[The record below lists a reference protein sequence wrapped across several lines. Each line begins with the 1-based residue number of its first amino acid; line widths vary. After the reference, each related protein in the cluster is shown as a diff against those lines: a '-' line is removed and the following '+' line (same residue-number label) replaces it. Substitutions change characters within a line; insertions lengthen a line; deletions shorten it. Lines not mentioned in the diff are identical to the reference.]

1 MPGALSTRGL
11 FANDAPLAE
20 TDTPDSAFYREMQE
34 EPHPG
39 PEQDETSPWR
49 AVVIALWIVGITAS
63 FAACGYVHDVW
74 LATLEGVAF

>member
-1 MPGALSTRGL
+1 
-11 FANDAPLAE
+11 
-20 TDTPDSAFYREMQE
+20 MQE